1 MRWLFDRHAGWL
13 VCSVRLEVPDG
24 IQGLAMRTIVEMV
37 QTGQSEK
44 QAFELVKFSEKCP
57 VWHWALTHSLIR

>member
-1 MRWLFDRHAGWL
+1 MRCLFDRHAGWL

-44 QAFELVKFSEKCP
+44 QAFELVEFSEKYP
-57 VWHWALTHSLIR
+57 VWHWALTRIP

>member
-1 MRWLFDRHAGWL
+1 MRCLFDRHAGWL

-24 IQGLAMRTIVEMV
+24 LQGLAVRTIVEMV

-44 QAFELVKFSEKCP
+44 QAFELVKFLEKYP
-57 VWHWALTHSLIR
+57 VWHWALARIL

>member
-1 MRWLFDRHAGWL
+1 MRWLCDRHAGWL

-37 QTGQSEK
+37 QTGQSEE
-44 QAFELVKFSEKCP
+44 QAFELVEFSEKHP
-57 VWHWALTHSLIR
+57 VWHWALTRIP

>member
-1 MRWLFDRHAGWL
+1 MRCLFDRHAGWL
-13 VCSVRLEVPDG
+13 VCSVRLEAPDG

-44 QAFELVKFSEKCP
+44 QAFELVEFSEKYP
-57 VWHWALTHSLIR
+57 VWHGPSRAFPN

>member
-1 MRWLFDRHAGWL
+1 MRCLFDRHAGWL

-44 QAFELVKFSEKCP
+44 QAFELVEFSKKYP
-57 VWHWALTHSLIR
+57 VWHRALTHIP

>member
-24 IQGLAMRTIVEMV
+24 IQGLAMRTVVEMV

-44 QAFELVKFSEKCP
+44 QAFELGEFSEKHP
-57 VWHWALTHSLIR
+57 VWHWALTRIP